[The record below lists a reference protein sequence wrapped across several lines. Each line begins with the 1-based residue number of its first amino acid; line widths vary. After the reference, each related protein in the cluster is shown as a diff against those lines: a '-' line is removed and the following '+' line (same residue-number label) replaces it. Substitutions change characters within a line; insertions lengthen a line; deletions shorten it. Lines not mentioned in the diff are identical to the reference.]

1 MQQPGVNAAAI
12 ADKERDK
19 DSSNHDAHGASGHR
33 NRADP
38 SGGMGKLGETP
49 RFRCLPLLHMLSYC
63 QV

>member
-49 RFRCLPLLHMLSYC
+49 RFRYVYHYYIC
-63 QV
+63 